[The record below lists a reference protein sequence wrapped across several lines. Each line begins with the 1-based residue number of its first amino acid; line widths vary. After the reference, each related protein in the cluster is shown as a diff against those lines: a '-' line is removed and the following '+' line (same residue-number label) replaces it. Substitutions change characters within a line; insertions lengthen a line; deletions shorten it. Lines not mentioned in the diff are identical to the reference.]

1 MFESGKEA
9 WCDCQGML
17 LPVIH
22 HKCPVPLALDGR
34 CSVAGGCPAVKDAL
48 HEPLQGDSVLFCIV
62 GSVCCWEVDL
72 VGVDLMGGHH
82 WFS

>member
-1 MFESGKEA
+1 MERKHG
-9 WCDCQGML
+9 
-17 LPVIH
+17 VIARV
-22 HKCPVPLALDGR
+22 CYYLSFTINVLTLAVDGR
-34 CSVAGGCPAVKDAL
+34 CSVTGGCPAVKDAL

>member
-1 MFESGKEA
+1 MRV
-9 WCDCQGML
+9 
-17 LPVIH
+17 VIARVCYYLSFMKYY
-22 HKCPVPLALDGR
+22 HKCPIPLALDGR